1 MTNANHM
8 IGADSVTRAQGLLL
22 DVGVVFFKS
31 AWEIADEYE
40 AIRGLPAGT
49 VVGRGPLDPQGDDR
63 WQRYLA
69 GEATEREYWLDFAA
83 KAVANGA
90 PLDGHP
96 TLMRAM
102 FQTPGIDVV
111 RPQARALVD
120 QAHREGRRLGI
131 LTNELMDFQG
141 RAWVQAQDWFDLFP
155 VLVDSSELGSRKPD
169 PQPYLTA
176 IDRMGLPPEQIVF
189 IDDNPT
195 YVQGG
200 LEVGLQ
206 SILLDVQDP
215 GTAFAEAAD
224 LLGLAPV
231 GSAR

>member
-1 MTNANHM
+1 
-8 IGADSVTRAQGLLL
+8 
-22 DVGVVFFKS
+22 VVFFKS
-31 AWEIADEYE
+31 AWEIADDYE
-40 AIRGLPAGT
+40 RLRGLPAGT
-49 VVGRGPLDPQGDDR
+49 VVGRGPLDPAGDER
-63 WQRYLA
+63 WQRYLD

-111 RPQARALVD
+111 RPQARSLVTD
-120 QAHREGRRLGI
+120 AQRAGCRLGI

-141 RAWVQAQDWFDLFP
+141 RAWVEAQDWYSTFP
-155 VLVDSSELGSRKPD
+155 VLVDSSELGLRKPD
-169 PQPYLTA
+169 PRPYLIA
-176 IDRMGLPPEQIVF
+176 IEQMGLPAERIVF

-200 LEVGLQ
+200 QHVGLQ
-206 SILLDVQDP
+206 SILLDVRDP
-215 GTAFAEAAD
+215 SAAFIEAAA
-224 LLGLAPV
+224 LLGLPQPQW
-231 GSAR
+231 